1 MEENYA
7 IIALK
12 FSAREEEIVRIK
24 FVVDIL
30 VKEPKPGTGKRTVEL
45 EFEKELKEER
55 TINGIMDSIRD
66 VLEKDWGYKEK
77 DLHVKKISMIE

>member
-1 MEENYA
+1 M
-7 IIALK
+7 
-12 FSAREEEIVRIK
+12 RIK
-24 FVVDIL
+24 FVADIF
-30 VKEPKPGTGKRTVEL
+30 VKEPKPKTGRTTIEL

-66 VLEKDWGYKEK
+66 TLELHWGYEEK

>member
-1 MEENYA
+1 M
-7 IIALK
+7 
-12 FSAREEEIVRIK
+12 RIK

-30 VKEPKPGTGKRTVEL
+30 AKEPKPGTGKRTVEL

-66 VLEKDWGYKEK
+66 TLELHWGYEEK
-77 DLHVKKISMIE
+77 DLKVKKISMIE